1 MKENKTNED
10 VTRKK
15 DLEEIEKWKNAKKQD
30 IINTY
35 GFDITELADKED
47 MKKIDSIAMISDK
60 AVKFIVR
67 LSIIAIIGCL
77 VLIAGLLIYVYG
89 SADSKAND
97 YIESNLASKYGME
110 FKVISKEFDEEN
122 TGYIRI
128 KSRQYKKLEFTLIM
142 KPKEKNDDFIDNS
155 IKYCFENWK
164 SPDKSKIVVAQQY
177 DGQGLLKYILYIQ
190 TSDENETKTIYNEF
204 KEYAGEL
211 YKSEWDNHI
220 LNKK

>member
-47 MKKIDSIAMISDK
+47 MKKIDSIATISDK

-77 VLIAGLLIYVYG
+77 VLIAGL
-89 SADSKAND
+89 
-97 YIESNLASKYGME
+97 
-110 FKVISKEFDEEN
+110 
-122 TGYIRI
+122 
-128 KSRQYKKLEFTLIM
+128 
-142 KPKEKNDDFIDNS
+142 
-155 IKYCFENWK
+155 
-164 SPDKSKIVVAQQY
+164 
-177 DGQGLLKYILYIQ
+177 
-190 TSDENETKTIYNEF
+190 
-204 KEYAGEL
+204 
-211 YKSEWDNHI
+211 
-220 LNKK
+220 

>member
-47 MKKIDSIAMISDK
+47 MKKIDSIARISDK

-77 VLIAGLLIYVYG
+77 ILIARLV
-89 SADSKAND
+89 
-97 YIESNLASKYGME
+97 
-110 FKVISKEFDEEN
+110 
-122 TGYIRI
+122 
-128 KSRQYKKLEFTLIM
+128 
-142 KPKEKNDDFIDNS
+142 S
-155 IKYCFENWK
+155 I
-164 SPDKSKIVVAQQY
+164 
-177 DGQGLLKYILYIQ
+177 
-190 TSDENETKTIYNEF
+190 
-204 KEYAGEL
+204 
-211 YKSEWDNHI
+211 
-220 LNKK
+220 